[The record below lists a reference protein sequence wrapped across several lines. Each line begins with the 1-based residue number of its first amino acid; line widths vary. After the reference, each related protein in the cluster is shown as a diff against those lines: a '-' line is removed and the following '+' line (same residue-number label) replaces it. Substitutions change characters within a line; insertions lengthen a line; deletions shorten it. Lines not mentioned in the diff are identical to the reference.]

1 MYLNRVELIGFT
13 GSDAETKT
21 TPQGKTVTTFS
32 IATKT
37 SYIKAPREGA
47 PSKGTERPRDG
58 AQSRKSST
66 EWHRVQAWGRLG
78 QIRRRLQEG
87 LGYLRRRRVAQPRI
101 REQRRQSPHV

>member
-1 MYLNRVELIGFT
+1 MYLNRAELIGLT

-47 PSKGTERPRDG
+47 PSKEPSARATARSQESRALNGTASRPG
-58 AQSRKSST
+58 AGSGKY
-66 EWHRVQAWGRLG
+66 AA
-78 QIRRRLQEG
+78 RLQEG
-87 LGYLRRRRVAQPRI
+87 LAYLRRRRVAQPRI